1 MRAAVRRGEAVAAA
15 DQPRGPAQRRR
26 RRRGRE
32 QPEPEGDVRQHP
44 AAAGDL
50 SRGHGARPLAAPH
63 GLPPRTRLRPRHPL
77 HRQKPGTEK
86 CSIFQFNYRAGL
98 KYHSQVVIFSD
109 KFRQQQ
115 EQNSPNLATEIEL
128 TLAN

>member
-15 DQPRGPAQRRR
+15 DQPRGPAEW
-26 RRRGRE
+26 RRRGCE

-63 GLPPRTRLRPRHPL
+63 GLPPRAGLWPRHPL
-77 HRQKPGTEK
+77 HRQEPGTET
-86 CSIFQFNYRAGL
+86 CSDL
-98 KYHSQVVIFSD
+98 
-109 KFRQQQ
+109 
-115 EQNSPNLATEIEL
+115 L
-128 TLAN
+128 T